1 MWRKA
6 LCGFL
11 FSWAAWA
18 AVWAQSTAQL
28 SGTVR
33 DQSGAVSPG
42 VEVKATQTATGLER
56 SVLTNETGS
65 YILPNLPVGPYKLEA
80 SLTGFRTFAQTG
92 IVLQVNANPV
102 LNIVLEIGQVAET
115 VEVQADAALVETRNT
130 GVGQVIDNVR
140 VMELPLNGRQVTEL
154 IILSGAAVGGGAQ
167 NTPRN
172 YPTDIISVGG
182 GSNDGL
188 TFMLDGGVHND
199 PYGNQA
205 LPLPFPD
212 ALQEFKVETSA
223 VPAQYGYHSA
233 GAVNVVTKSG
243 SNEFHGS
250 LFEFVR
256 NRIFNARNTFATE
269 RDGLK
274 RNQFGGVIGGPIV
287 QNKLFFFGGLQ
298 TTLQR
303 SDPKGNT
310 TFAPTPQ
317 MLAGDWTTYASAVC
331 QSTGAMTLRAPFGTG
346 GFAPNTIDPA
356 LLSKPAVELVRRTNA
371 TTVDG
376 CGRVLFGRKTNADE
390 WLPVAKMDYQVSQK
404 QSLFGRFQLARLD
417 TPSDYDG
424 QSIISISNPNFY
436 RRVKS
441 FVLGDTYSVSPTMVS
456 SFRGEIL
463 RTTNVKTFPDFLTWS
478 DLGVKN
484 VYYPADYPKMLLLNV
499 TGSLNLFTGQATPAI
514 TNSTVYQLSEDLT
527 NARGAHQIGFG
538 VNLTHQMMNY
548 TASTNAPGLFNFTGT
563 NTGTGLSDL
572 MTGRANSY
580 TQSRIT
586 NEYFRQNY
594 IGMYLQDTWKATSHF
609 TVNGGVRWEPYRSP
623 YETGGVGTFF
633 DKTRFD
639 QGIVSTIY
647 PKAPAGIY
655 FPGEGGVPNTDA
667 WQSNNWKRFAPRV
680 GLAFDPKGDGL
691 TVIRASYGIFFD
703 FAHLHQYG
711 GKRDTAPKGA
721 QITVNSPSLDDP
733 WAGMPGG
740 NPFPIALDKNSTFPL
755 NGTYTVFP
763 YNLKKPYINQWNM
776 SVQHQFGANWL
787 VAGNYI
793 GSNIIHMLYRYEA
806 NPAIYFS
813 NGTNTCRLANGVTLT
828 NPLGGTECSTI
839 ANTNQRRLLYLQN
852 PAIGQYY
859 ANIVMGDDGNTRT
872 YNALVLSVQRRRA
885 KGITVQGNY
894 TYSHCIDDGYNDV
907 IQNTGGQIQSRR
919 GVNRGNCELDR
930 RHNFNMSTVYE
941 TPRFGSTALR
951 VLASGWQI
959 SGIVRAVT
967 GAYLSVSSGTDVA
980 RAGTIPPMGQNTT
993 SMGVDQRPNQ
1003 ILPSPYVPNK
1013 GSNSGC
1019 LEPSPSPYPC
1029 WLNPFAVGPVA
1040 LGSYGSLGSRNIAGP
1055 GSIRIDT
1062 GLTRSFAI
1070 KEKQSLQLRA
1080 EAFNVANH
1088 ANYCAPPF
1096 QGIVPALNCPD
1107 NNFLSPTFGKL
1118 LNASDPRIMQ
1128 MALKYVF

>member
-11 FSWAAWA
+11 FSCAAWA
-18 AVWAQSTAQL
+18 AVWAKSTAQL

-33 DQSGAVSPG
+33 DQSGAVLPG

-80 SLTGFRTFAQTG
+80 SLSGFRTFAQTG

-102 LNIVLEIGQVAET
+102 INIVLQVGQVAET
-115 VEVQADAALVETRNT
+115 VEVQADAALVETRST

-154 IILSGAAVGGGAQ
+154 IILSGAAVGGGGQ

-188 TFMLDGGVHND
+188 TFLLDGGVHND

-223 VPAQYGYHSA
+223 VPAQYGYHAA

-317 MLAGDWTTYASAVC
+317 MLAGNWRTYASAAC
-331 QSTGAMTLRAPFGTG
+331 QSGGAVTLRAPFGTG

-356 LLSKPAVELVRRTNA
+356 LLSKPAVELVRRLNA
-371 TTVDG
+371 TPIDA
-376 CGRVLFGRKTNADE
+376 CGKILFGRKTNADE
-390 WLPVAKMDYQVSQK
+390 WLPVAKVDYQISPK
-404 QSLFGRFQLARLD
+404 QSLFGRFQMARLD

-424 QSIISISNPNFY
+424 RTVISIANPNFY
-436 RRVKS
+436 RRMKS
-441 FVLGDTYSVSPTMVS
+441 FALGDTYSISPTMIS

-463 RTTNVKTFPDFLTWS
+463 RTTNVKTFPDFFTWG

-484 VYYPADYPKMLLLNV
+484 YYYPANYPKMLLLSV
-499 TGSLNLFTGQATPAI
+499 TGSLNLFTAQATPGI
-514 TNSTVYQLSEDLT
+514 TNSTVYQLSEDIT

-538 VNLTHQMMNY
+538 VNVTHQMMNY
-548 TASTNAPGLFNFTGT
+548 TASTNAPGTFNFTGV
-563 NTGTGLSDL
+563 NTGTSLSDL
-572 MTGRANSY
+572 MTGRANSF

-594 IGMYLQDTWKATSHF
+594 FGLYLQDTWKATSRL
-609 TVNGGVRWEPYRSP
+609 TANAGVRWEPYRSP
-623 YETGGVGTFF
+623 YDAAGKGAFF

-647 PKAPAGIY
+647 AKAPAGIY
-655 FPGEGGVPNTDA
+655 FQGEGGIPDTNA
-667 WQSNNWKRFAPRV
+667 WQANNWKRFAPRL
-680 GLAFDPKGDGL
+680 GLAWDPKGDGL
-691 TVIRASYGIFFD
+691 TVVRAAYGIFFD
-703 FAHLHQYG
+703 FPHMHQYG

-721 QITVNSPSLDDP
+721 SILVNSPSLDDP
-733 WAGMPGG
+733 WASMAGG
-740 NPFPIALDKNSTFPL
+740 NPFPIALDKNSPFPL
-755 NGTYTVFP
+755 NAVYTVFP
-763 YNLKKPYINQWNM
+763 WNLKKPYINQW
-776 SVQHQFGANWL
+776 SLSLQHQFGANWL
-787 VAGNYI
+787 VSGNYI

-806 NPAIYFS
+806 DPAVFVPGAGDANRNCFLDGVRVPYTVLNPGA
-813 NGTNTCRLANGVTLT
+813 A
-828 NPLGGTECSTI
+828 CSTI
-839 ANTNQRRLLYLQN
+839 GNTNQRRVLYLQN

-859 ANIVMGDDGNTRT
+859 SNVVYGDDGNTRT
-872 YNALVLSVQRRRA
+872 YNGLILSVQRRRA
-885 KGITVQGNY
+885 NGVTVQGNY
-894 TYSHCIDDGYNDV
+894 TYSHCLDDGYNDV

-919 GVNRGNCELDR
+919 RANRTNCELDL
-930 RHNFNMSTVYE
+930 RHNVNMSAVYE
-941 TPRFGSTALR
+941 TPQFANRALR
-951 VLASGWQI
+951 ILGGGWQI

-967 GAYLSVSSGTDVA
+967 GAYSSVSTGTDIALSGTSTGGNT
-980 RAGTIPPMGQNTT
+980 GT
-993 SMGVDQRPNQ
+993 DQRPNP
-1003 ILPSPYVPNK
+1003 ILPSPYLPNK
-1013 GSNSGC
+1013 GPGG
-1019 LEPSPSPYPC
+1019 
-1029 WLNPFAVGPVA
+1029 WLNPAAFAPPLPGTYGA
-1040 LGSYGSLGSRNIAGP
+1040 LGVRNIQGP
-1055 GSIRIDT
+1055 GSIVFNM
-1062 GLTRSFAI
+1062 GLHRSFAI
-1070 KEKQSLQLRA
+1070 REKQSLQLRA
-1080 EAFNVANH
+1080 EVFNVANH
-1088 ANYCAPPF
+1088 ANYCAPPS
-1096 QGIVPALNCPD
+1096 QGIVPAITCPD
-1107 NNFLSPTFGKL
+1107 ISFNSPTFGKIFS
-1118 LNASDPRIMQ
+1118 ASDPRIMQ
-1128 MALKYVF
+1128 MALKYLF